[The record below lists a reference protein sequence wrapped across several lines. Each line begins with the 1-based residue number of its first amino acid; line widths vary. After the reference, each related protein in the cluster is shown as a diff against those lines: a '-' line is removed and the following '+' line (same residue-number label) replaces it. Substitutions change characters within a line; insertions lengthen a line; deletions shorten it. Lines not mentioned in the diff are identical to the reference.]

1 MHDHTN
7 KYHSREPRRGPLAQ
21 VQHGMCRILLQ
32 CKYFICRYSIR
43 ELPKRGEDDVK
54 VEEVLLPIFGPQ
66 HEQEAFH

>member
-66 HEQEAFH
+66 HEQEA